1 MTTVKK
7 KEVAVVEKSDN
18 LPSYIK
24 QTETAR
30 GSENVGAEDLVIPR
44 IEIVQ
49 SLSPARKKKDP
60 GYIEGAEEGMLFNSL
75 TRELYGTELM
85 IVPVMFKKEYLVWKD
100 RDDGGGF
107 RGAFSNKAEAE
118 ARTAEVKAEE
128 TCEAEATETAQ
139 HFVMIGHADGRIEE
153 AVLSMSRTKLKVSRA
168 LNSLIRLN
176 EGDRFSRVYRL
187 GVVEETN
194 SKNQSFFNYSIS
206 NVGFPVEAVYNKAEG
221 MYESV
226 NSGEVNVEVDRSVEG
241 ETAPETEEGSEY

>member
-1 MTTVKK
+1 MTTAKK
-7 KEVAVVEKSDN
+7 KEVAVTGN
-18 LPSYIK
+18 TLPSYIK
-24 QTETAR
+24 QNETAR
-30 GSENVGAEDLVIPR
+30 GSENVGSEDLVIPR

-49 SLSPARKKKDP
+49 ALSPARKKKDP

-100 RDDGGGF
+100 RDQGGGF
-107 RGAFSNKAEAE
+107 RGAFPNKAEAE
-118 ARTAEVKAEE
+118 ARAVEVKTEE
-128 TCEAEATETAQ
+128 KADAEAVETAQ

-153 AVLSMSRTKLKVSRA
+153 AVLSMSRTKLKISRA

-206 NVGFPVEAVYNKAEG
+206 NVGFPVEAVYNKAED

-226 NSGEVNVEVDRSVEG
+226 VSGDVSVEADRSFEGEVKT
-241 ETAPETEEGSEY
+241 ETEGSEY